1 MSAADQNP
9 SERDPSEWDA
19 AYLLG
24 ALTPEETVAY
34 ERYLADHPEDEA
46 GLDSLAGLPAIMDAL
61 PPQEAL
67 ALLNEDAEPTPSLAT
82 LAAAARQRR
91 RRTQRVRVA
100 TGIASAAA
108 CLIIGGFVGH
118 LILGPQQ
125 PTGPALQAM
134 SSGQRAGVT
143 AALAVS
149 AESWGTRLD
158 WQCEYTKDW
167 ATTVSR
173 YDLVITT
180 KDGRESTIA
189 SWSPAGNAASNL
201 AAATAIPAAD
211 IRTVDIRVADTK
223 VPLAVTTLS

>member
-1 MSAADQNP
+1 MSAADH
-9 SERDPSEWDA
+9 DPSEWDA

-34 ERYLADHPEDEA
+34 ERYLADHPDQGT

-61 PPQEAL
+61 PREEAL
-67 ALLNEDAEPTPSLAT
+67 ALLGEDAEQAPDLVS
-82 LAAAARQRR
+82 LAAAARKRRLRAQRL
-91 RRTQRVRVA
+91 RVA

-118 LILGPQQ
+118 LILAPQE
-125 PTGPALQAM
+125 PAGPALQAM
-134 SSGQRAGVT
+134 GAGQRAGVT

-158 WQCEYTKDW
+158 WQCQYTKDW
-167 ATTVSR
+167 ATTVAR
-173 YDLVITT
+173 YDLVVTT

-189 SWSPAGNAASNL
+189 SWSPSGNEASNL
-201 AAATAIPAAD
+201 AAATAIPAAN